1 MPDCYFT
8 RSPDHPILLQLPF
21 CIHPLIL
28 GTLMTDKENQFAIGV
43 DLGGTNMR
51 IAAVDASGK
60 QLELITTS
68 TEVKRGRDYV
78 VADICDAIRALRKK
92 FNGQYAFAGT
102 GIGVPGIIDMETGTV
117 LQSPNLPDWTNY
129 PVRDEIQRRIG
140 SQVILD
146 NDANVAALGEQWM
159 GAARDA
165 DSMCMF
171 TLGTGV
177 GSGIVLYG
185 KIWHGM
191 TGMAGECGHIT
202 VYPDGVPC
210 GCGSRG
216 CVEQYAS
223 ATAVKRMA
231 IEAIATGKA
240 PELARAIS
248 ENPEFS
254 SKVVFQYAMEGDAAA
269 KRIFAVVGCALAVV
283 LADMI
288 NALNLPMYVIG
299 GGLASGWEAF
309 APTMFE
315 ELRRR
320 SYVYVATAPDDRLP
334 TRKRTLITRALL
346 GSDAGLI
353 GAARLALM

>member
-1 MPDCYFT
+1 MAGCPDSSF
-8 RSPDHPILLQLPF
+8 PLQLPF
-21 CIHPLIL
+21 ASERIL
-28 GTLMTDKENQFAIGV
+28 RIGMSENPNRFAIGV

-51 IAAVDASGK
+51 IAAVDSSGK

-78 VADICDAIRALRKK
+78 VSEMCDAIRALRKK
-92 FNGQYAFAGT
+92 FEMRYEFAGT

-117 LQSPNLPDWTNY
+117 YQSPNLPDWTNY
-129 PVRDEIQRRIG
+129 PVRNEIERRLG
-140 SQVILD
+140 ATVILE
-146 NDANVAALGEQWM
+146 NDANVAALGEKWM
-159 GAARDA
+159 GAARDV

-177 GSGIVLYG
+177 GSGIVLEG

-191 TGMAGECGHIT
+191 MGMAGECGHISIL
-202 VYPDGVPC
+202 PDGVQC
-210 GCGSRG
+210 GCGNRG

-240 PELARAIS
+240 PELARAMS

-254 SKVVFQYAMEGDAAA
+254 SKVVFQHAAQGDAAA
-269 KRIFAVVGCALAVV
+269 RQIFEVVGRSLGMAIAI
-283 LADMI
+283 MI

-299 GGLASGWEAF
+299 GGAASGWVAF
-309 APTMFE
+309 APTMFA
-315 ELRRR
+315 ELRKR
-320 SYVYVATAPDDRLP
+320 SYIYVATEPNEQLP
-334 TRKRTLITRALL
+334 ARKHTLITRALL
-346 GSDAGLI
+346 GSDAGLV

>member
-1 MPDCYFT
+1 
-8 RSPDHPILLQLPF
+8 
-21 CIHPLIL
+21 
-28 GTLMTDKENQFAIGV
+28 MTKRFAIGV

-51 IAAVDASGK
+51 IAAVDADGK

-68 TEVKRGRDYV
+68 TEVRRGRDYV
-78 VADICDAIRALRKK
+78 VGDMCDAIRALRKK
-92 FNGQYAFAGT
+92 FDGRYEFAGT
-102 GIGVPGIIDMETGTV
+102 GIGVPGIIDMESGTV
-117 LQSPNLPDWTNY
+117 HQSPNLPDWTNY
-129 PVRDEIQRRIG
+129 PVRDEIQRRLE
-140 SQVILD
+140 SQVILE

-177 GSGIVLYG
+177 GSGLVIGG

-191 TGMAGECGHIT
+191 MGMAGECGHIT

-210 GCGSRG
+210 GCGNRG
-216 CVEQYAS
+216 CVEQYSS

-240 PELARAIS
+240 PELARAMS
-248 ENPEFS
+248 ENAEFS
-254 SKVVFQYAMEGDAAA
+254 SKVVFQYAMQGDAAA
-269 KRIFAVVGCALAVV
+269 RQIFAVVGRSLAIAI
-283 LADMI
+283 ADMI

-299 GGLASGWEAF
+299 GGVASAWEAF
-309 APTMFE
+309 APPMFD
-315 ELRRR
+315 ELRKR
-320 SYVYVATAPDDRLP
+320 SYVYVATEPDDRIP
-334 TRKRTLITRALL
+334 ARKHTMITRALL

-353 GAARLALM
+353 GAAKLAL

>member
-1 MPDCYFT
+1 
-8 RSPDHPILLQLPF
+8 
-21 CIHPLIL
+21 
-28 GTLMTDKENQFAIGV
+28 MTNSKFAIGV

-51 IAAVDASGK
+51 IAAVDSEGK
-60 QLELITTS
+60 QLEVITTS

-78 VADICDAIRALRKK
+78 VGEMCEAIRGLRKK
-92 FNGQYAFAGT
+92 FEGQHAFAGT
-102 GIGVPGIIDMETGTV
+102 GIGVPGIIDMETGM
-117 LQSPNLPDWTNY
+117 LFKSPNLPDWTNY
-129 PVRDEIQRRIG
+129 PVRDEIQRRLDA
-140 SQVILD
+140 QVILE

-177 GSGIVLYG
+177 GSGIVLNG
-185 KIWHGM
+185 KIWHGLM
-191 TGMAGECGHIT
+191 GMAGECGHIT
-202 VYPDGVPC
+202 VYPEGVQC
-210 GCGSRG
+210 GCGNRG

-240 PELARAIS
+240 PELARAMS

-254 SKVVFQYAMEGDAAA
+254 SKIVFQYAMQGDAAA
-269 KRIFAVVGCALAVV
+269 KQIFEVVGRALAIAM
-283 LADMI
+283 ADMI

-299 GGLASGWEAF
+299 GGVASGWEAF
-309 APTMFE
+309 APAMFE
-315 ELRRR
+315 ELRKR
-320 SYVYVATAPDDRLP
+320 SYVFVATDPEEITAA
-334 TRKRTLITRALL
+334 RKRTIITRALL

-353 GAARLALM
+353 GAAKLALG

>member
-1 MPDCYFT
+1 
-8 RSPDHPILLQLPF
+8 
-21 CIHPLIL
+21 
-28 GTLMTDKENQFAIGV
+28 MTDRKRFAIGV

-51 IAAVDASGK
+51 IAAVDSDGK
-60 QLELITTS
+60 QLEVITTS

-78 VADICDAIRALRKK
+78 VGEMCDAIRALRKK
-92 FNGQYAFAGT
+92 FEGQHEFAGT
-102 GIGVPGIIDMETGTV
+102 GIGVPGIIDMETGT
-117 LQSPNLPDWTNY
+117 LFKSPNLPDWTNY
-129 PVRDEIQRRIG
+129 PVRDEIQRRLDA
-140 SQVILD
+140 QVILE

-177 GSGIVLYG
+177 GSGIVLNG

-191 TGMAGECGHIT
+191 MGMAGECGHIT
-202 VYPDGVPC
+202 VYSDGVVC
-210 GCGSRG
+210 GCGNRG

-240 PELARAIS
+240 PELARAMS

-254 SKVVFQYAMEGDAAA
+254 SKIVFQYAMQGEAAA
-269 KRIFAVVGCALAVV
+269 RQIFQTVGRALAMA

-299 GGLASGWEAF
+299 GGVASGWEAF
-309 APTMFE
+309 APAMFE
-315 ELRRR
+315 ELRKR
-320 SYVYVATAPDDRLP
+320 SYVFVATDPEEITAA
-334 TRKRTLITRALL
+334 RKRTVITRALL

-353 GAARLALM
+353 GAAKLALA

>member
-1 MPDCYFT
+1 
-8 RSPDHPILLQLPF
+8 
-21 CIHPLIL
+21 
-28 GTLMTDKENQFAIGV
+28 MTNNAKRFAIGV

-51 IAAVDASGK
+51 IAAVDADGK

-68 TEVKRGRDYV
+68 TEVKRGRDFV
-78 VADICDAIRALRKK
+78 VGDICDSIRALRKK
-92 FNGQYAFAGT
+92 FDGRYEFSGT
-102 GIGVPGIIDMETGTV
+102 GIGVPGIIDMESGTV
-117 LQSPNLPDWTNY
+117 HQSPNLPDWTNY
-129 PVRDEIQRRIG
+129 PVRDEIQRRLE
-140 SQVILD
+140 SQVILE

-177 GSGIVLYG
+177 GSGLVIGG

-191 TGMAGECGHIT
+191 MGMAGECGHIT

-210 GCGSRG
+210 GCGNRG
-216 CVEQYAS
+216 CVEQYSS

-240 PELARAIS
+240 PDLARAMS

-254 SKVVFQYAMEGDAAA
+254 SKVVFQYAMQGDAAA
-269 KRIFAVVGCALAVV
+269 RQIFAVVGRSLAIAI
-283 LADMI
+283 ADMI

-299 GGLASGWEAF
+299 GGVASAWEAF
-309 APTMFE
+309 APPMFD
-315 ELRRR
+315 ELRKR
-320 SYVYVATAPDDRLP
+320 SYVYVATEPDDRLP
-334 TRKRTLITRALL
+334 ARKHTMITRALL

-353 GAARLALM
+353 GAAKLAL

>member
-1 MPDCYFT
+1 MPDNPKT
-8 RSPDHPILLQLPF
+8 
-21 CIHPLIL
+21 
-28 GTLMTDKENQFAIGV
+28 FAIGV

-51 IAAVDASGK
+51 IAAVDADGK

-78 VADICDAIRALRKK
+78 VGDICDAIRALNKK
-92 FNGQYAFAGT
+92 FDGEYQFAGT
-102 GIGVPGIIDMETGTV
+102 GIGVPGIIDMDTGTV
-117 LQSPNLPDWTNY
+117 HQSPNLPDWTNY
-129 PVRDEIQRRIG
+129 PVRDEIRRRIE
-140 SQVILD
+140 SQVILE
-146 NDANVAALGEQWM
+146 NDANVAALGEKWM
-159 GAARDA
+159 GAAREA
-165 DSMCMF
+165 NSMCMF

-177 GSGIVLYG
+177 GSGLVLDG

-191 TGMAGECGHIT
+191 MGMAGECGHIT

-210 GCGSRG
+210 GCGNRG

-240 PELARAIS
+240 QDLGRAMS

-254 SKVVFQYAMEGDAAA
+254 SKVVFQYAMQGDAAA
-269 KRIFAVVGCALAVV
+269 KQIFQVVGRSLALMI
-283 LADMI
+283 ADMI

-299 GGLASGWEAF
+299 GGMASAWEAF
-309 APTMFE
+309 APAMFD
-315 ELRRR
+315 ELRKR
-320 SYVYVATAPDDRLP
+320 SYVYVATAPDETLP
-334 TRKRTLITRALL
+334 ARKHTLITRALL

-353 GAARLALM
+353 GAARLALE

>member
-1 MPDCYFT
+1 
-8 RSPDHPILLQLPF
+8 
-21 CIHPLIL
+21 
-28 GTLMTDKENQFAIGV
+28 MTNDSKQFAIGV

-51 IAAVDASGK
+51 IAAVGADGK

-78 VADICDAIRALRKK
+78 VGDICDAIRALRKK
-92 FNGQYAFAGT
+92 FDTQYEFAGT
-102 GIGVPGIIDMETGTV
+102 GIGVPGIIDMESGTV
-117 LQSPNLPDWTNY
+117 HQSPNLPDWTNY
-129 PVRDEIQRRIG
+129 PVREEIQRRID
-140 SQVILD
+140 SQVILE
-146 NDANVAALGEQWM
+146 NDANVAALGEKWM
-159 GAARDA
+159 GIGRDA

-177 GSGIVLYG
+177 GSGIVLDG

-191 TGMAGECGHIT
+191 MGMAGECGHIT
-202 VYPDGVPC
+202 VYPDGVLC
-210 GCGSRG
+210 GCGNRG

-231 IEAIATGKA
+231 IEAIATGRA
-240 PELARAIS
+240 PELARAMS

-254 SKVVFQYAMEGDAAA
+254 SKVVFQYATQGDAAA
-269 KRIFAVVGCALAVV
+269 KKIFEVVGRSLGLAI
-283 LADMI
+283 AAMI

-299 GGLASGWEAF
+299 GGAASAWEAF
-309 APTMFE
+309 APAMFD
-315 ELRRR
+315 ELRKR
-320 SYVYVATAPDDRLP
+320 SYVYAATAPDETLP
-334 TRKRTLITRALL
+334 ARKYTLITRALL

>member
-1 MPDCYFT
+1 
-8 RSPDHPILLQLPF
+8 
-21 CIHPLIL
+21 
-28 GTLMTDKENQFAIGV
+28 MTNSKFAIGV

-51 IAAVDASGK
+51 IAAVDSEGK
-60 QLELITTS
+60 QLEVITTS

-78 VADICDAIRALRKK
+78 VGEMCEAIRGLRKK
-92 FNGQYAFAGT
+92 FEGQHAFAGT
-102 GIGVPGIIDMETGTV
+102 GIGVPGIIDMETGM
-117 LQSPNLPDWTNY
+117 LFKSPNLPDWTNY
-129 PVRDEIQRRIG
+129 PVRDEIQRRLDA
-140 SQVILD
+140 QVILE

-177 GSGIVLYG
+177 GSGIVLNG
-185 KIWHGM
+185 KIWHGLM
-191 TGMAGECGHIT
+191 GMAGECGHIT
-202 VYPDGVPC
+202 VYPEGVQC
-210 GCGSRG
+210 GCGNRG

-240 PELARAIS
+240 PELARAMS

-254 SKVVFQYAMEGDAAA
+254 SKIVFQYAMQGDAAA
-269 KRIFAVVGCALAVV
+269 KQIFEVVGRALAIAM
-283 LADMI
+283 ADMI

-299 GGLASGWEAF
+299 GGAASGWEAF
-309 APTMFE
+309 APAMFE
-315 ELRRR
+315 ELRKR
-320 SYVYVATAPDDRLP
+320 SYVFVATDPEEITAA
-334 TRKRTLITRALL
+334 RKRTVITRALL

-353 GAARLALM
+353 GAAKLALG

>member
-1 MPDCYFT
+1 MSDNP
-8 RSPDHPILLQLPF
+8 
-21 CIHPLIL
+21 
-28 GTLMTDKENQFAIGV
+28 KQFAIGV

-51 IAAVDASGK
+51 IAAVDADGK

-78 VADICDAIRALRKK
+78 VGDICDAIRALRQK
-92 FNGQYAFAGT
+92 FDGKYQFAGT
-102 GIGVPGIIDMETGTV
+102 GIGVPGIIDMDTGTV
-117 LQSPNLPDWTNY
+117 HQSPNLPDWTNY
-129 PVRDEIQRRIG
+129 PVRDEIRRRID
-140 SQVILD
+140 SQVILE
-146 NDANVAALGEQWM
+146 NDANVAALGEKWM

-165 DSMCMF
+165 NSMCMF

-177 GSGIVLYG
+177 GGGIVLDG
-185 KIWHGM
+185 KVWHGM
-191 TGMAGECGHIT
+191 MGMAGECGHIT

-210 GCGSRG
+210 GCGNRG

-240 PELARAIS
+240 PDLGRAMS

-254 SKVVFQYAMEGDAAA
+254 SKVVFQYAMQGDAAA
-269 KRIFAVVGCALAVV
+269 RQIFQVVGRSLALMI
-283 LADMI
+283 ADMI

-299 GGLASGWEAF
+299 GGMASAWEAF
-309 APTMFE
+309 APAMFD
-315 ELRRR
+315 ELRKR
-320 SYVYVATAPDDRLP
+320 SYVYVATAPDETLP
-334 TRKRTLITRALL
+334 ARKHTLITRALL

-353 GAARLALM
+353 GAARLVLK

>member
-1 MPDCYFT
+1 MPTAFRPDYNSNLARIQLQT
-8 RSPDHPILLQLPF
+8 KMTSP
-21 CIHPLIL
+21 
-28 GTLMTDKENQFAIGV
+28 NRFAIGV

-51 IAAVDASGK
+51 IAAVDESGK

-68 TEVKRGRDYV
+68 TEVKRGRDLV
-78 VADICDAIRALRKK
+78 VGDICDAIRALRKK
-92 FNGQYAFAGT
+92 FDGRGHFAGT
-102 GIGVPGIIDMETGTV
+102 GIGVPGIIDMESGTV

-129 PVRDEIQRRIG
+129 PVRDEIQRRLD
-140 SQVILD
+140 SQVILE
-146 NDANVAALGEQWM
+146 NDANVAALGEKWM
-159 GAARDA
+159 GAGRDA
-165 DSMCMF
+165 ESMCMF

-177 GSGIVLYG
+177 GAGIVLDG
-185 KIWHGM
+185 KVWHGM

-202 VYPDGVPC
+202 IFPDGVPC
-210 GCGSRG
+210 GCGNRG

-240 PELARAIS
+240 PELARAMS

-254 SKVVFQYAMEGDAAA
+254 SKVVFQYAMQGDASA
-269 KRIFAVVGCALAVV
+269 KQIFGVVGCVLGLV

-288 NALNLPMYVIG
+288 NTLNLPMYVIG

-315 ELRRR
+315 ELRKR
-320 SYVYVATAPDDRLP
+320 SYVYVATSPDETLP
-334 TRKRTLITRALL
+334 ARKHTLITRALL

>member
-1 MPDCYFT
+1 MNDNSN
-8 RSPDHPILLQLPF
+8 R
-21 CIHPLIL
+21 
-28 GTLMTDKENQFAIGV
+28 FAIGV

-51 IAAVDASGK
+51 IAAVDSSGK

-68 TEVKRGRDYV
+68 TEVKRGRDSV
-78 VADICDAIRALRKK
+78 VAEMCDAIRSLRKK
-92 FNGQYAFAGT
+92 FEGTRQFAGA
-102 GIGVPGIIDMETGTV
+102 GIGVPGIIDMASGTV
-117 LQSPNLPDWTNY
+117 FQSPNLPDWTNY
-129 PVRDEIQRRIG
+129 PVRDEIQRRLD
-140 SQVILD
+140 SQVILE
-146 NDANVAALGEQWM
+146 NDANVAALGEKWQ

-177 GSGIVLYG
+177 GSGIVLEG

-191 TGMAGECGHIT
+191 MGMAGECGHIT

-210 GCGSRG
+210 GCGNRG

-231 IEAIATGKA
+231 IEAIAIGKA
-240 PELARAIS
+240 PELARAMS

-254 SKVVFQYAMEGDAAA
+254 SKVVFQYAMQGDAAA
-269 KRIFAVVGCALAVV
+269 RQIFAVVGRSLAMALG
-283 LADMI
+283 DMI

-299 GGLASGWEAF
+299 GGMASAWEAF
-309 APTMFE
+309 APAMFD
-315 ELRRR
+315 ELRKC
-320 SYVYVATAPDDRLP
+320 SYVFAATAPDDTLP
-334 TRKRTLITRALL
+334 ARKHTLVTRALL